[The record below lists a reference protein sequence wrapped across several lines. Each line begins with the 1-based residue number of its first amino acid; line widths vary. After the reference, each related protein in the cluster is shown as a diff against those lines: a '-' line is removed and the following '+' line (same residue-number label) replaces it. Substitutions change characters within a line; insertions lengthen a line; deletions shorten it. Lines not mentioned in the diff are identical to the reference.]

1 MKEINERPFEES
13 INAFR
18 RKMRF
23 ISRRLFQSLTESN
36 PNRSLSCIPTHW
48 KGSRCIFNYA
58 LQLQLIRLTLI
69 NTTINSTMR
78 SFILAQDLFEG
89 QILRPAGVFDSSHK
103 GSSEGSGE
111 QKIVNLHWKSDRFL
125 TYYFVVNE
133 KLLMDV
139 VCMAEVLLLYSCM
152 WPCYTRI
159 IRKNNR
165 CYYIK
170 I

>member
-1 MKEINERPFEES
+1 MCYKVSLTHWLLSGSHPLKEINEKPFEQS

-23 ISRRLFQSLTESN
+23 ISRWLFQSLTESS

-69 NTTINSTMR
+69 NTSINRMMR

-89 QILRPAGVFDSSHK
+89 RILRPAGVFDSSAK
-103 GSSEGSGE
+103 GHERGQRS
-111 QKIVNLHWKSDRFL
+111 
-125 TYYFVVNE
+125 
-133 KLLMDV
+133 
-139 VCMAEVLLLYSCM
+139 
-152 WPCYTRI
+152 
-159 IRKNNR
+159 RK
-165 CYYIK
+165 
-170 I
+170 